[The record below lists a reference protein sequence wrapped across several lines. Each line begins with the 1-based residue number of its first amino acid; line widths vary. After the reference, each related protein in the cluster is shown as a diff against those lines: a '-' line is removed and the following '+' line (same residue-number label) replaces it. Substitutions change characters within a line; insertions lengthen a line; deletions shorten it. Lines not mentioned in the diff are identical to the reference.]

1 MNFPI
6 LSAIIFIPLIGA
18 LFISITKGEQKTV
31 VKSSKYV
38 AIFSSLANFF
48 LSIFLWYSFDAST
61 SEFQF
66 VEKREW
72 IRGFIN
78 FHLGIDGISMLFI
91 LLTTFI
97 APICIFSGINS
108 IKFKLREFLIAILVM
123 ETLMLGV
130 FCSLDLVIFYLF
142 FEGGLI
148 PMFLIIGIWGGP
160 KRVYSAFKFFLFTLL
175 GSVLMLIAIISIYW
189 ITGTTDVIEL
199 LDLNIP
205 QEYQYLLWLAFFSSF
220 AVKLPMWP
228 FHTWLPD
235 AHVEAPTA
243 GSVILAAILLK
254 MAGYGFIRFS
264 LGLFPVASDYFTPLI
279 FALSVIAI
287 IYTSLIALMQDDMK
301 KLIAYSS
308 VAHMGFVT
316 IGIFSLNK
324 QGLEG
329 SIIQM
334 LSHGLI
340 SAALFL
346 CVGVVYDRMHSRMI
360 SSYGGLV
367 SNMPKYAFVFMIF
380 TLAALGLPGTSGFVG
395 EFLVLVGVF
404 QINVFVAVLAS
415 LGVIL
420 AAAYMLWLYKR
431 VIFGKM
437 ANSELKDITDIN
449 KTEIYIFAS
458 LVFLTLFFGIYPEPL
473 FNTIDISV
481 SNLINNYQNDL
492 NLYLTQIN
500 N

>member
-18 LFISITKGEQKTV
+18 FFIFVTTGVQKNV
-31 VKSSKYV
+31 EKNSKYV
-38 AIFSSLANFF
+38 AIFSSLTNFL
-48 LSIFLWYSFDAST
+48 LSIFLWYSFDTTTAD
-61 SEFQF
+61 FQF
-66 VEKREW
+66 VEKKKWME
-72 IRGFIN
+72 GFIN
-78 FHLGIDGISMLFI
+78 FQLGVDGISILFI

-97 APICIFSGINS
+97 APVCIFSAINS
-108 IKFKLREFLIAILVM
+108 IKFRIKEFLIAILVM

-175 GSVLMLIAIISIYW
+175 GSVLMLVAIISIYW
-189 ITGTTDVIEL
+189 ITGTSDVIKL
-199 LDLNIP
+199 LDIRIP
-205 QEYQYLLWLAFFSSF
+205 TEYQYLLWLAFFSSF

-228 FHTWLPD
+228 VHTWLPD

-254 MAGYGFIRFS
+254 MAGYGFLRFS
-264 LGLFPVASDYFTPLI
+264 LGLFQVASDYFTPLI
-279 FALSVIAI
+279 FTLSIMAI
-287 IYTSLIALMQDDMK
+287 IYTSLVALMQEDMK

-316 IGIFSLNK
+316 LGIFSLTK

-334 LSHGLI
+334 ISHGLI

-346 CVGVVYDRMHSRMI
+346 CVGVVYDRFHSRMI

-367 SNMPKYAFVFMIF
+367 NIMPKYSLVFIIFV
-380 TLAALGLPGTSGFVG
+380 LAALGLPGTSGFVG
-395 EFLVLVGVF
+395 EFLVLVGVL
-404 QINVFVAVLAS
+404 QKNILVAILAS

-431 VIFGKM
+431 VIFGKIT
-437 ANSELKDITDIN
+437 NSEIKIMSDLN
-449 KTEIYIFAS
+449 KTEIYIFSS
-458 LVFLTLFFGIYPEPL
+458 LAFLILFFGVYPEPL

-481 SNLINNYQNDL
+481 NNLIENYQID
-492 NLYLTQIN
+492 IN
-500 N
+500 FHLAETTN